1 MKDIKPKPLEQIPY
15 TKPIPSELKEV
26 EQTEQKDVKLT
37 FGDFRR
43 IVWSLIINEAIK
55 IVNPIEAQKVVKTL
69 KYLSYLA
76 IAFIILLI
84 GLIIGLLK

>member
-26 EQTEQKDVKLT
+26 EQTEQKDVKLM

-55 IVNPIEAQKVVKTL
+55 IVNPIETQKVVKTM

>member
-55 IVNPIEAQKVVKTL
+55 IVNPIEAQKVVKAL